1 MTEQAANW
9 ALHCDELCLTLL
21 KSSTLS
27 RCVSWQMQRLRNFC
41 HSFRTSSLWAW
52 KYNEGSWYNS
62 KQHSG
67 WKGEAVVVNGLFKYL
82 YCVTGRVL
90 QFNKSLAFI
99 LEFVH
104 LGLVG
109 QQTVVLEILNE
120 IKSKLAYLCVIHPG
134 TEQKQLLSFWTG
146 RTLWLV
152 SLSILFFIWLKNV
165 LIPTS
170 YCLRTS
176 GGSTI
181 WSLQS
186 CFLIL
191 FCSSA
196 RKFSSL
202 LQPCMY
208 SYRLLR

>member
-1 MTEQAANW
+1 MTEQVANW

-52 KYNEGSWYNS
+52 KYNEGSWHTF

-67 WKGEAVVVNGLFKYL
+67 WNSEADVVNGLFKYL
-82 YCVTGRVL
+82 YCVGCGVL
-90 QFNKSLAFI
+90 HLNKSLAFV

-120 IKSKLAYLCVIHPG
+120 IKSKLMYLCVN
-134 TEQKQLLSFWTG
+134 SSRY
-146 RTLWLV
+146 RTKTTSVTLDRPHLV
-152 SLSILFFIWLKNV
+152 IGEPFNSIFHL
-165 LIPTS
+165 T
-170 YCLRTS
+170 
-176 GGSTI
+176 
-181 WSLQS
+181 
-186 CFLIL
+186 
-191 FCSSA
+191 
-196 RKFSSL
+196 
-202 LQPCMY
+202 
-208 SYRLLR
+208 

>member
-1 MTEQAANW
+1 MTEQVANW

-52 KYNEGSWYNS
+52 KYNEGSWHTF

-67 WKGEAVVVNGLFKYL
+67 WKSEADVVNGLFKYL
-82 YCVTGRVL
+82 YCVACRVL
-90 QFNKSLAFI
+90 HFNKSLAFV

-120 IKSKLAYLCVIHPG
+120 IKSKFMCEFIQVQNQNNFCH
-134 TEQKQLLSFWTG
+134 TG
-146 RTLWLV
+146 QATPCDWWA
-152 SLSILFFIWLKNV
+152 FQF
-165 LIPTS
+165 
-170 YCLRTS
+170 Y
-176 GGSTI
+176 
-181 WSLQS
+181 
-186 CFLIL
+186 
-191 FCSSA
+191 
-196 RKFSSL
+196 FSSDL
-202 LQPCMY
+202 KTH
-208 SYRLLR
+208 